1 MGTIKY
7 PLTNEQM
14 YTVLQ
19 HKNSVDVTTE
29 KAAIGY
35 VRARKRLD
43 LAAEALQTAQKHQ
56 QKAKELED
64 QHKAVSIE
72 QINSWMPE
80 QSLSAATMVLH
91 SVPLKQVDQDPS
103 KRSILQYRM
112 FNVVL
117 AGTVSPSNQMYS
129 GRCWMFSGLNIFKRS
144 LILSNALRPDFEFSQ
159 SYLFFWHYFEQ
170 YNSMMNLFH
179 YSKDIGPAERV
190 DLLSKPLHDGGNWI
204 NFKRLVSKYGIIPK
218 SMYRE
223 SWPSSHSSEM
233 NQILCH
239 LLQNDI
245 ANAPEDDTEF
255 TQYRDARLKTILNIL
270 CSCMG
275 KPPMGKFTSTLQN
288 LRNQTIKIESTPIDL
303 FNQLNAN
310 YNIEKQVNVI
320 HDPRNKDMEWF
331 TTNRQE
337 QRAIPSL
344 MFNVVDMS
352 LICEMVL
359 KSIQRGQ
366 GVWFACNMNEDV
378 SSSLQGMAKGLYRPG
393 DFLPGENHLDMDKV
407 NRMRWGRARCNHAM
421 LIVGVEAEK
430 IPETDKIICK
440 SFNIENSWGA
450 EGPGKGFYKM
460 TADWFHEHV
469 YEVVIHQD
477 ILLDMQLDISNQTE
491 PTVLPYY
498 DFFG

>member
-1 MGTIKY
+1 
-7 PLTNEQM
+7 
-14 YTVLQ
+14 
-19 HKNSVDVTTE
+19 
-29 KAAIGY
+29 
-35 VRARKRLD
+35 
-43 LAAEALQTAQKHQ
+43 
-56 QKAKELED
+56 
-64 QHKAVSIE
+64 
-72 QINSWMPE
+72 
-80 QSLSAATMVLH
+80 
-91 SVPLKQVDQDPS
+91 
-103 KRSILQYRM
+103 
-112 FNVVL
+112 
-117 AGTVSPSNQMYS
+117 
-129 GRCWMFSGLNIFKRS
+129 
-144 LILSNALRPDFEFSQ
+144 
-159 SYLFFWHYFEQ
+159 
-170 YNSMMNLFH
+170 
-179 YSKDIGPAERV
+179 
-190 DLLSKPLHDGGNWI
+190 
-204 NFKRLVSKYGIIPK
+204 
-218 SMYRE
+218 
-223 SWPSSHSSEM
+223 
-233 NQILCH
+233 
-239 LLQNDI
+239 
-245 ANAPEDDTEF
+245 
-255 TQYRDARLKTILNIL
+255 
-270 CSCMG
+270 
-275 KPPMGKFTSTLQN
+275 
-288 LRNQTIKIESTPIDL
+288 L